1 MTLNIKIF
9 DNDLPSDIDLTKE
22 AIFYCDCEALGINTK
37 RDPLTLIQITTEDKN
52 CYIIK
57 LNRKDYNCPNLKK
70 ILSSNATF
78 VFHYARQDMAWIKY
92 YLKVNIKNVF
102 CSKVASKISR
112 TFSNFHG
119 YKDLVKELCN
129 KEISKRE
136 QTSDWGDPNLT
147 EKQIKYAAADTE
159 FLPEIKNKLTKM
171 LIREKRMKL
180 FDQCMKVLP
189 IIVQLDLEGYNI
201 DIFNH

>member
-9 DNDLPSDIDLTKE
+9 DNDLPSDVDLRKE

-92 YLKVNIKNVF
+92 YLKVNIK
-102 CSKVASKISR
+102 
-112 TFSNFHG
+112 
-119 YKDLVKELCN
+119 
-129 KEISKRE
+129 EI
-136 QTSDWGDPNLT
+136 NL
-147 EKQIKYAAADTE
+147 
-159 FLPEIKNKLTKM
+159 
-171 LIREKRMKL
+171 
-180 FDQCMKVLP
+180 
-189 IIVQLDLEGYNI
+189 
-201 DIFNH
+201 